1 LANRDYVGNGGC
13 KVEYFL
19 TYTLSR
25 LQYFYNG
32 TAWSGPVNIECYR
45 AIVNLFLFILQ
56 CHKLTADTSDY
67 IQQNMFEIL
76 ESISK
81 IHNDLYIRTAQ
92 FEILKILVDQYDVT
106 ANTPWDD
113 YLKHRF
119 KNILKHLVNNRR
131 LDVLKYV
138 FSHSQLQEI
147 SNEPDHIRKCLDT
160 MTKNQLER
168 RFFSTALD
176 HETLDLLFDK
186 KHLIFI
192 LIDKKERILLKKV
205 LTLSPCLI
213 NQLDEDGNDPLL
225 HLCLKVNGCRHRII
239 EMLIKMGSNLERRN
253 FQGQNFMETLQ
264 LKRNRKLYEKLIE
277 HEIIKLDIVFEM
289 SE

>member
-1 LANRDYVGNGGC
+1 
-13 KVEYFL
+13 
-19 TYTLSR
+19 
-25 LQYFYNG
+25 
-32 TAWSGPVNIECYR
+32 
-45 AIVNLFLFILQ
+45 
-56 CHKLTADTSDY
+56 LTADTSDY

-81 IHNDLYIRTAQ
+81 IHNDLYIRTTQ

-106 ANTPWDD
+106 ANPPWDD

-131 LDVLKYV
+131 LDVLKFV
-138 FSHSQLQEI
+138 FSHSQFQEI

-186 KHLIFI
+186 K
-192 LIDKKERILLKKV
+192 ERILLKKV
-205 LTLSPCLI
+205 LMLSPCLI

-225 HLCLKVNGCRHRII
+225 YLCLKVNDCRHRII
-239 EMLIKMGSNLERRN
+239 KMKSNLERRN

-277 HEIIKLDIVFEM
+277 
-289 SE
+289 